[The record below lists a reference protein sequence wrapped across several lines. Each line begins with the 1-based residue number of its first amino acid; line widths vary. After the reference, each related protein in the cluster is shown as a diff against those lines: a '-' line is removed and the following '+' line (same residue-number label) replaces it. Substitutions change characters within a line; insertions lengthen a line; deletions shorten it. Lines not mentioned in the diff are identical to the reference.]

1 MILVSQCLTG
11 DCCRWD
17 GGSNLVPE
25 LKALAESGLAVTAC
39 PEVLGGL
46 PTPRKPSEILDHRV
60 INNAGEDVTGCFQ
73 KGAEAAVKIFEENH
87 CTCAVLKAKSPSCGC
102 GLVHNG
108 KFDGGLGVGNGIT
121 AQLLLDRG
129 YRVMTETEYLISVG
143 QLDAGT

>member
-46 PTPRKPSEILDHRV
+46 PIPRKPSEILD
-60 INNAGEDVTGCFQ
+60 
-73 KGAEAAVKIFEENH
+73 
-87 CTCAVLKAKSPSCGC
+87 LKAKSPSCGC

-108 KFDGGLGVGNGIT
+108 KFDGGLVVGNGIT